1 MEEKEKIISLIERNS
16 VDELEAYFSDVS
28 HERPLD
34 YHEEMVLLEH
44 FSAVAVKSYINRF
57 KFSVPAE
64 AMFVKKATRE
74 LCQTY
79 INYYGLHQ
87 DTQKYVIDNNLVEV
101 AQDYMLMR
109 RFWDDD
115 YLLDHGSG
123 DIIRNYIMLNSF
135 ETDDQVMK
143 LLNHKSKSLFH
154 SYVTKGRYIS
164 ERVKTEVVKT
174 KNAHAFTAIM
184 LRFNK
189 KYNSVCAKTT
199 DWQRLMKENL
209 ADCYLPE
216 HLQVEVLESFDRYM
230 TEVLLRNTP
239 LLPSAQ
245 KLLFKYNFDAEWLK
259 VHATCLYGKGGYRF
273 GEAEEIA
280 LFKALAVKEYDV
292 CLTETRLTD
301 DTDFICFGSSKAVR
315 LYVQKFWLSDDAQ
328 IALLMRKQPSLAKE
342 FISRF
347 TPEHGMCWQAE
358 VKLVKLHNA
367 DVIRS
372 YISFHTMCYEA
383 LQELKETKPE
393 LYEYYFTLHEY

>member
-135 ETDDQVMK
+135 ETDDQIMK
-143 LLNHKSKSLFH
+143 LLNRCST
-154 SYVTKGRYIS
+154 V
-164 ERVKTEVVKT
+164 
-174 KNAHAFTAIM
+174 M
-184 LRFNK
+184 
-189 KYNSVCAKTT
+189 
-199 DWQRLMKENL
+199 
-209 ADCYLPE
+209 
-216 HLQVEVLESFDRYM
+216 
-230 TEVLLRNTP
+230 
-239 LLPSAQ
+239 
-245 KLLFKYNFDAEWLK
+245 
-259 VHATCLYGKGGYRF
+259 
-273 GEAEEIA
+273 
-280 LFKALAVKEYDV
+280 
-292 CLTETRLTD
+292 
-301 DTDFICFGSSKAVR
+301 
-315 LYVQKFWLSDDAQ
+315 
-328 IALLMRKQPSLAKE
+328 
-342 FISRF
+342 
-347 TPEHGMCWQAE
+347 
-358 VKLVKLHNA
+358 
-367 DVIRS
+367 
-372 YISFHTMCYEA
+372 
-383 LQELKETKPE
+383 
-393 LYEYYFTLHEY
+393 